1 MSSLLLAED
10 IAAVDGLLPRIAAT
24 AAQALPDA
32 LCCGIIVAAGAEN
45 EVRPAAAS
53 GQLAERADV
62 LQCKAG
68 DGPSLDCL
76 STGAVLEIADAGTED
91 RWTGF
96 GSAMTSLGA
105 GAAIFLPL
113 RVDGTVLGVLNV
125 YRDRARRYTG
135 AEILAAGVL
144 ADQAA
149 VIFVAANRFAA
160 LAERNRHLE
169 KALDSRATIDQAVGI
184 IMATQHCTAPEALE
198 TLRRTSRYRNH
209 KVRDIA
215 ATIVATTGRAA
226 RSTADSAE
234 PHSP

>member
-1 MSSLLLAED
+1 MSNLLLAED
-10 IAAVDGLLPRIAAT
+10 IAAVDGLLPRIVAT
-24 AAQALPDA
+24 AAEALPDA
-32 LCCGIIVAAGAEN
+32 LSCGIIVAADAEI
-45 EVRPAAAS
+45 EVRAAVAS
-53 GQLAERADV
+53 GQIAERADL
-62 LQCKAG
+62 LQCTSG
-68 DGPSLDCL
+68 SGPSLDCL
-76 STGAVLEIADAGTED
+76 STATVVEIADAGAED

-113 RVDGTVLGVLNV
+113 RADGTVLGVLNV
-125 YRDRARRYTG
+125 YRDRARSYTG
-135 AEILAAGVL
+135 AEILGAGVL

-149 VIFVAANRFAA
+149 VVLATATRFAA
-160 LAERNRHLE
+160 LAERNSHLE
-169 KALDSRATIDQAVGI
+169 KALDSRATIDQAIGI

-215 ATIVATTGRAA
+215 STIVATTGQAS
-226 RSTADSAE
+226 RSTADPAE